1 MKEVSAG
8 AIIFRADGGKTKYLL
23 LQYGAGHWDFVKGHI
38 EGKEDEEETM
48 RREAAEEAGLT
59 DLKIIKGFRETI
71 SYFYKKDGKTI
82 PKDAI
87 YFVAET
93 KAEENSVMLSFEH
106 TGYEWLEFDAAV
118 KKVTFSSSKDVLKK
132 ANKFLKSYAKQKRL
146 EF

>member
-1 MKEVSAG
+1 MKETSAG

-38 EGKEDEEETM
+38 EGKEKEEETM
-48 RREAAEEAGLT
+48 RREAAEEAGLK

-71 SYFYKKDGKTI
+71 SYFYRNGGEMVSKDV
-82 PKDAI
+82 I
-87 YFVAET
+87 YLLAQTET
-93 KAEENSVMLSFEH
+93 PEKEVKLSFEH
-106 TGYEWLEFDAAV
+106 TGYEWLEFEATL

-132 ANKFLKSYAKQKRL
+132 ADKFLKEYAKQKRL